1 MARIRVPLNNF
12 SFGEVSPSLR
22 SRTDSPVYVA
32 AAESVKNFF
41 IRAEGGVINR
51 PGTERIYEFGLTY
64 DASLAQQ
71 VRLEPFIFSD
81 DEKYIIAFS
90 NVRIDIFR
98 IATNGTVS
106 HVQTL
111 TTDVNGDAVPFD
123 NNNIVEFTYTQKGDF
138 MFIAHRTF
146 LCRELV
152 RTGLTT
158 FEMRVFEFD
167 QSIDGNKKHQPYYNF
182 QGAGTTITS
191 SGTSGTVT
199 LTCSQDYFASG
210 HVGTRLLIGE
220 TEALISVF
228 TNATTVTAILQGELT
243 TQLDI
248 DALKTKKD
256 SNKVEVTHVLHGLA
270 SGATVVIAEA
280 GGLGGIAANNI
291 NGSRTISRIIDDNK
305 YEITAGASAT
315 SEADGGGSP
324 TVKSGAATTEWY
336 EQSYSALR
344 GFPQAITFH
353 EDRLWFGGT
362 PSQPDGLWGSKTGY
376 YFNFDVGEAE
386 DDDAID
392 LDASVGVTNQI
403 RHLVSN
409 RDLQVFASQSEFYVP
424 AFQDAPV
431 TPAKAKVSLQTPVGS
446 GYVRPQSLDG
456 ATLFVQATGT
466 AIREYIFSDSEAA
479 YTSTMVSLLSSHLV
493 TNPVQLTTLK
503 GSLARP
509 GAYGIFIMDNGEIAV
524 FHSLRDE
531 KRAGW
536 MRWETEGRF
545 HSVCAVD
552 EDLFAVSIRDTG
564 GGTNKLVLEQFNT
577 SMKMDFC
584 NTFDG
589 SLGSASTCTIT
600 VTDYANI
607 AVGTTITFTKSDG
620 STVVFTS
627 EAAGGSSPT
636 TALNW
641 RPNTNNDTTADNI
654 FTAVNAH
661 ADFVVSNPSA
671 NVVTITEASPTTGGA
686 LSVATSDST
695 RLASTNQS
703 KVGVFPVSSHFANG
717 ATVEVVDGTEFLG
730 TFTVASGNVDVSAV
744 KLSTAAQIGY
754 RFTPEL
760 KTLPIDGAVP
770 GGPLTGAPRKITKV
784 TLDLENTLSVSVN
797 GTDMI
802 IRTVQQNQASGVAA
816 VSGKE
821 EFRVLG
827 YSKDPRVTISQSAP
841 LPIQI
846 NGLVTEVAF

>member
-51 PGTERIYEFGLTY
+51 PGTKRIYEFNHTY
-64 DASLAQQ
+64 DSSLPQQ
-71 VRLEPFIFSD
+71 IRLEPFVFSD

-90 NVRIDIFR
+90 NTRIDIFR
-98 IATNGTVS
+98 IDLAGAVS
-106 HVQTL
+106 FVQTL
-111 TTDVNGDAVPFD
+111 TVDVNGDPVPVTD
-123 NNNIVEFTYTQKGDF
+123 ANLNQITYSQKGDF

-152 RTGLTT
+152 RTGLTS
-158 FEMRVFEFD
+158 FEMRLFEFD
-167 QSIDGNKKHQPYYNF
+167 ESIDGNKKYQPYYNF
-182 QGAGTTITS
+182 QGAGTTIAAS
-191 SGTSGTVT
+191 ASSGTVT
-199 LTCSQDYFASG
+199 LTCSQNYFDAA
-210 HVGTRLLIGE
+210 HAGTRLLIGE
-220 TEALISVF
+220 TEAIISAYIS
-228 TNATTVTAILQGELT
+228 ATQVTAVLQGTLK

-256 SNKVEVTHVLHGLA
+256 SNKVEVTHALHGLA
-270 SGATVVIAEA
+270 NGAAVVIAEA
-280 GGLGGIAANNI
+280 GGLGGIGASNI
-291 NGSRTISRIIDDNK
+291 NGSRTISRIIDANK

-324 TVKSGAATTEWY
+324 TIESSSPTTEWY
-336 EQSYSALR
+336 EQSYSSYR

-362 PSQPDGLWGSKTGY
+362 PSQPDGLWGSKTGHY
-376 YFNFDVGEAE
+376 YNFDIGKAE

-392 LDASVGVTNQI
+392 IDASVGVTNQI

-431 TPAKAKVSLQTPVGS
+431 TPSKAKVSLQTPVGS

-466 AIREYIFSDSEAA
+466 AVREYIFSDSEAA
-479 YTSTMVSLLSSHLV
+479 YTSTMVSLLSNHLV
-493 TNPVQLTTLK
+493 SNPVQMTTLK

-509 GAYGIFIMDNGEIAV
+509 GAYGLFIMDNGELAV

-536 MRWETEGRF
+536 MRWNTEGKF
-545 HSVCAVD
+545 HSICAVD
-552 EDLFAVSIRDTG
+552 EDLFAVSVRDDG
-564 GGTNKLVLEQFNT
+564 SGTDKLILEQFDT
-577 SMKMDFC
+577 SMKMDF
-584 NTFDG
+584 
-589 SLGSASTCTIT
+589 ASDFT
-600 VTDYANI
+600 
-607 AVGTTITFTKSDG
+607 GT
-620 STVVFTS
+620 
-627 EAAGGSSPT
+627 A
-636 TALNW
+636 
-641 RPNTNNDTTADNI
+641 
-654 FTAVNAH
+654 
-661 ADFVVSNPSA
+661 
-671 NVVTITEASPTTGGA
+671 
-686 LSVATSDST
+686 
-695 RLASTNQS
+695 
-703 KVGVFPVSSHFANG
+703 GVFNVSSHFADG
-717 ATVEVVDGTEFLG
+717 AVVHAVDGTEYLG
-730 TFTVASGNVDVSAV
+730 TFTVAGGNADVSSV
-744 KLSTAAQIGY
+744 KLSTSAQIGY
-754 RFTPEL
+754 RFIPEI

-770 GGPLTGAPRKITKV
+770 GGPLTGRPRKITMV
-784 TLDLENTLSVSVN
+784 TLDLEGTLSVSVN
-797 GTDMI
+797 GTDMLL
-802 IRTVQQNQASGVAA
+802 RTVNHTVGSGIDP

-827 YSKDPRVTISQSAP
+827 YDKDPRVTISQSAP

>member
-51 PGTERIYEFGLTY
+51 PGTKRIYEFNHTY
-64 DASLAQQ
+64 DSSLPQQ
-71 VRLEPFIFSD
+71 IRLEPFVFSD

-90 NVRIDIFR
+90 NIRIDIFR
-98 IATNGTVS
+98 IDVAGAVS
-106 HVQTL
+106 FVQTL
-111 TTDVNGDAVPFD
+111 TVDVNGDPVPVT
-123 NNNIVEFTYTQKGDF
+123 NANLNQITYTQKGDF

-152 RTGLTT
+152 RTGLTS
-158 FEMRVFEFD
+158 FEMRLFEFD
-167 QSIDGNKKHQPYYNF
+167 ESIDGNKKYQPYYNF
-182 QGAGTTITS
+182 QGAGTTIGAS
-191 SGTSGTVT
+191 ASSGTVT
-199 LTCSQDYFASG
+199 LTCSQNYFDAA
-210 HVGTRLLIGE
+210 HAGTRLLIGE
-220 TEALISVF
+220 TEAIISAYIS
-228 TNATTVTAILQGELT
+228 ATQVTAVLQGTLK

-256 SNKVEVTHVLHGLA
+256 SNKIEVTHVLHGLA
-270 SGATVVIAEA
+270 NGAAVVIAEA
-280 GGLGGIAANNI
+280 GGLGGIGASNI
-291 NGSRTISRIIDDNK
+291 NGSRTISRIIDANK

-324 TVKSGAATTEWY
+324 TIESSSPTTEWY
-336 EQSYSALR
+336 EQSYSSYR

-362 PSQPDGLWGSKTGY
+362 PSQPDGLWASRTGY
-376 YFNFDVGEAE
+376 YYNFDLGKAE

-392 LDASVGVTNQI
+392 IDASVGVTNQI

-424 AFQDAPV
+424 AFQDEPV
-431 TPAKAKVSLQTPVGS
+431 TPSKAKVSLQTPIGS

-466 AIREYIFSDSEAA
+466 AVREYIFSDAEAA
-479 YTSTMVSLLSSHLV
+479 YTSTMVSLLSNHLV
-493 TNPVQLTTLK
+493 SNPVQMTTLK

-509 GAYGIFIMDNGEIAV
+509 GAYGLFIMDNGEVAV

-536 MRWETEGRF
+536 MRWNTEGKF
-545 HSVCAVD
+545 HSICAVD
-552 EDLFAVSIRDTG
+552 EDLFTVSVRDDG
-564 GGTNKLVLEQFNT
+564 SGTDKLILEQFDT
-577 SMKMDFC
+577 SMKMDF
-584 NTFDG
+584 
-589 SLGSASTCTIT
+589 ASDFT
-600 VTDYANI
+600 
-607 AVGTTITFTKSDG
+607 GT
-620 STVVFTS
+620 
-627 EAAGGSSPT
+627 A
-636 TALNW
+636 
-641 RPNTNNDTTADNI
+641 
-654 FTAVNAH
+654 
-661 ADFVVSNPSA
+661 
-671 NVVTITEASPTTGGA
+671 
-686 LSVATSDST
+686 
-695 RLASTNQS
+695 
-703 KVGVFPVSSHFANG
+703 GVFNVSSHFANG
-717 ATVEVVDGTEFLG
+717 AVVHAVDGTEYLG
-730 TFTVASGNVDVSAV
+730 TFTVAGGNADVSGV
-744 KLSTAAQIGY
+744 KLSTSAQIGY
-754 RFTPEL
+754 RFIPEIR
-760 KTLPIDGAVP
+760 TLPIDGAVP
-770 GGPLTGAPRKITKV
+770 GGPLTGRPRKITMV
-784 TLDLENTLSVSVN
+784 TLDLEETLSVSVN

-802 IRTVQQNQASGVAA
+802 LRTVNHTVGSGIDP

-827 YSKDPRVTISQSAP
+827 YDKDPRVTISQSAP

>member
-64 DASLAQQ
+64 DAALAQQ

-111 TTDVNGDAVPFD
+111 TADVNGDAVPFD
-123 NNNIVEFTYTQKGDF
+123 NTNLVEFTYTQKGDF

-158 FEMRVFEFD
+158 FEMRVFAFD
-167 QSIDGNKKHQPYYNF
+167 QSIDGTKKHQPYYNF
-182 QGAGTTITS
+182 QGAGTTIS
-191 SGTSGTVT
+191 ANATSGTVT

-220 TEALISVF
+220 TEALISGF
-228 TNATTVTAILQGELT
+228 TNATTVTAILQGTLT

-248 DALKTKKD
+248 DALRTKKD

-270 SGATVVIAEA
+270 NGAAVVIAEA
-280 GGLGGIAANNI
+280 GGVGGIAASNI

-324 TVKSGAATTEWY
+324 TIASAAATTEWY

-376 YFNFDVGEAE
+376 YFNFDVGTAE

-466 AIREYIFSDSEAA
+466 AVREYIFSDSEAA

-493 TNPVQLTTLK
+493 TNPIQLTTLK
-503 GSLARP
+503 GSLSRP
-509 GAYGIFIMDNGEIAV
+509 GAYGMFIMDNGEIAV

-552 EDLFAVSIRDTG
+552 EDLFTVSIRDTG
-564 GGTNKLVLEQFNT
+564 AGTNKLVLEQFNT

-584 NTFDG
+584 NDFTG
-589 SLGSASTCTIT
+589 S
-600 VTDYANI
+600 N
-607 AVGTTITFTKSDG
+607 
-620 STVVFTS
+620 
-627 EAAGGSSPT
+627 
-636 TALNW
+636 
-641 RPNTNNDTTADNI
+641 
-654 FTAVNAH
+654 
-661 ADFVVSNPSA
+661 
-671 NVVTITEASPTTGGA
+671 
-686 LSVATSDST
+686 
-695 RLASTNQS
+695 
-703 KVGVFPVSSHFANG
+703 GVFDVSSHFANG

-730 TFTVASGNVDVSAV
+730 SFTVGSGNVDVSAV

-770 GGPLTGAPRKITKV
+770 GGPLTGRPRKITNV
-784 TLDLENTLSVSVN
+784 ILDLEDTLSVSVN
-797 GTDMI
+797 GTDMV
-802 IRTVQQNQASGVAA
+802 IRTVQQNQASGVTA

-827 YSKDPRVTISQSAP
+827 YNKDPRVTISQSAP

>member
-106 HVQTL
+106 HIQTL
-111 TTDVNGDAVPFD
+111 TADVNGDAVPFD
-123 NNNIVEFTYTQKGDF
+123 NTNLVEFTYTQKGDF

-158 FEMRVFEFD
+158 FEMRVFAFD
-167 QSIDGNKKHQPYYNF
+167 QSIDGTKKHQPYYNF

-199 LTCSQDYFASG
+199 LTCSQNYFASG

-270 SGATVVIAEA
+270 SGAAVVIAEA
-280 GGLGGIAANNI
+280 GGLGGIGAGDI

-362 PSQPDGLWGSKTGY
+362 PSQPDGLWASKTGY

-392 LDASVGVTNQI
+392 IDASVGVTNQI

-509 GAYGIFIMDNGEIAV
+509 GAYGMFVMDNGEIAV

-552 EDLFAVSIRDTG
+552 EDLFAVSIRNTG
-564 GGTNKLVLEQFNT
+564 AGTNKLVLEQFNT

-584 NTFDG
+584 NDFTG
-589 SLGSASTCTIT
+589 S
-600 VTDYANI
+600 N
-607 AVGTTITFTKSDG
+607 
-620 STVVFTS
+620 
-627 EAAGGSSPT
+627 
-636 TALNW
+636 
-641 RPNTNNDTTADNI
+641 
-654 FTAVNAH
+654 
-661 ADFVVSNPSA
+661 
-671 NVVTITEASPTTGGA
+671 
-686 LSVATSDST
+686 
-695 RLASTNQS
+695 
-703 KVGVFPVSSHFANG
+703 GVFDVSSHFANG

-730 TFTVASGNVDVSAV
+730 SFTVGSGNVDVSAV

-802 IRTVQQNQASGVAA
+802 IRTVQQNQASGVTA

-841 LPIQI
+841 LSIQI
-846 NGLVTEVAF
+846 NGLITEVAF

>member
-64 DASLAQQ
+64 DAALAQQ

-111 TTDVNGDAVPFD
+111 TADVNGDAVPFD
-123 NNNIVEFTYTQKGDF
+123 NTNLVEFTYTQKGDF

-158 FEMRVFEFD
+158 FEMRVFAFD
-167 QSIDGNKKHQPYYNF
+167 QSIDGTKKHQPYYNF
-182 QGAGTTITS
+182 QGAGTTIS
-191 SGTSGTVT
+191 ANATSGTVT

-220 TEALISVF
+220 TEALISGF
-228 TNATTVTAILQGELT
+228 TNATTVTAILQGTLT

-248 DALKTKKD
+248 DALRTKKD

-270 SGATVVIAEA
+270 NGAAVVIAEA
-280 GGLGGIAANNI
+280 GGVGGIAASNI

-324 TVKSGAATTEWY
+324 TIASAAATTEWY

-376 YFNFDVGEAE
+376 YFNFDVGTAE

-466 AIREYIFSDSEAA
+466 AVREYIFSDSEAA

-493 TNPVQLTTLK
+493 TNPIQLTTLK
-503 GSLARP
+503 GSLSRP
-509 GAYGIFIMDNGEIAV
+509 GAYGMFIMDNGEIAV

-552 EDLFAVSIRDTG
+552 EDLFTISIRDTG
-564 GGTNKLVLEQFNT
+564 AGTNKLVLEQFNT

-584 NTFDG
+584 NDFTG
-589 SLGSASTCTIT
+589 S
-600 VTDYANI
+600 N
-607 AVGTTITFTKSDG
+607 
-620 STVVFTS
+620 
-627 EAAGGSSPT
+627 
-636 TALNW
+636 
-641 RPNTNNDTTADNI
+641 
-654 FTAVNAH
+654 
-661 ADFVVSNPSA
+661 
-671 NVVTITEASPTTGGA
+671 
-686 LSVATSDST
+686 
-695 RLASTNQS
+695 
-703 KVGVFPVSSHFANG
+703 GVFDVSSHFANG

-730 TFTVASGNVDVSAV
+730 SFTVGSGNVDVSAV

-770 GGPLTGAPRKITKV
+770 GGPLTGRPRKITNV
-784 TLDLENTLSVSVN
+784 ILDLEDTLSVSVN
-797 GTDMI
+797 GTDMV
-802 IRTVQQNQASGVAA
+802 IRTVQQNQASGVTA

-827 YSKDPRVTISQSAP
+827 YNKDPRVTISQSAP

>member
-51 PGTERIYEFGLTY
+51 PGTKRIYEFNHTY
-64 DASLAQQ
+64 DSSLPQQ
-71 VRLEPFIFSD
+71 IRLEPFVFSD

-90 NVRIDIFR
+90 DTRIDIFR
-98 IATNGTVS
+98 IDLAGAVS
-106 HVQTL
+106 FVQTL
-111 TTDVNGDAVPFD
+111 TVDVNGDPVPVT
-123 NNNIVEFTYTQKGDF
+123 NANLNEITYTQKGDF

-152 RTGLTT
+152 RTGLTS
-158 FEMRVFEFD
+158 FEMRLFEFD
-167 QSIDGNKKHQPYYNF
+167 ESIDSNKKYQPYYNF
-182 QGAGTTITS
+182 QGAGTTIAAS
-191 SGTSGTVT
+191 ASSGTVT
-199 LTCSQDYFASG
+199 LTCSQNYFDAA
-210 HVGTRLLIGE
+210 HAGTRLLIGE
-220 TEALISVF
+220 TEAIISAYIS
-228 TNATTVTAILQGELT
+228 ATQVTAVLQGTLK

-256 SNKVEVTHVLHGLA
+256 SDKIEVTHVLHGLA
-270 SGATVVIAEA
+270 NGAAVVIAEA
-280 GGLGGIAANNI
+280 GGLGGIGASDI
-291 NGSRTISRIIDDNK
+291 NGSRTISRIIDANK

-324 TVKSGAATTEWY
+324 TIESSSPTTEWY
-336 EQSYSALR
+336 EQSYSSYR

-362 PSQPDGLWGSKTGY
+362 PSQPDGLWGSKTGHY
-376 YFNFDVGEAE
+376 YNFDIGKAE

-392 LDASVGVTNQI
+392 IDASVGVTNQI

-431 TPAKAKVSLQTPVGS
+431 TPSKAKVSLQTPVGS

-466 AIREYIFSDSEAA
+466 AVREYIFSDAEAA

-493 TNPVQLTTLK
+493 SNPVQMTTLK

-509 GAYGIFIMDNGEIAV
+509 GAYGLFIMDNGELAV

-536 MRWETEGRF
+536 MRWTTQGKF
-545 HSVCAVD
+545 HSICAID
-552 EDLFAVSIRDTG
+552 EDLFAVSVRDAG
-564 GGTNKLVLEQFNT
+564 DGTEKLILEQFNT
-577 SMKMDFC
+577 SMKMDF
-584 NTFDG
+584 
-589 SLGSASTCTIT
+589 ASDFT
-600 VTDYANI
+600 
-607 AVGTTITFTKSDG
+607 GT
-620 STVVFTS
+620 
-627 EAAGGSSPT
+627 A
-636 TALNW
+636 
-641 RPNTNNDTTADNI
+641 
-654 FTAVNAH
+654 
-661 ADFVVSNPSA
+661 
-671 NVVTITEASPTTGGA
+671 
-686 LSVATSDST
+686 
-695 RLASTNQS
+695 
-703 KVGVFPVSSHFANG
+703 GVFDVSSHFADG
-717 ATVEVVDGTEFLG
+717 AVVHVVDGTEYLG
-730 TFTVASGNVDVSAV
+730 TFTVAGGNADVSGV
-744 KLSTAAQIGY
+744 KLSTSAQIGY
-754 RFTPEL
+754 RFIPEI

-770 GGPLTGAPRKITKV
+770 GGPLTGRPRKITMV
-784 TLDLENTLSVSVN
+784 TLDLEGTLSVSVN
-797 GTDMI
+797 GTDMLL
-802 IRTVQQNQASGVAA
+802 RTVNHTVGSGIDP

-827 YSKDPRVTISQSAP
+827 YDKDPRVTISQSAP